1 MAYTYGIH
9 SNLNGLKMDEKSCVF
24 SRVGRFIY
32 RFRIGFIVT
41 WLLIITLCVP
51 FIPQILTP
59 FQSTGF
65 VADRADSTLAKQY
78 LNKNLGYTRDN
89 RFIVLYHSPHLSVT
103 SKAFNKKIHTSL
115 VGLENFPI
123 PHEIIYPE
131 NNAQQRSSNNHSA
144 YAVILFKNPEP
155 MSSAMLKKFKKIIK
169 IPEKMKLSIGGER
182 IFTEGINAQTQK
194 DLYQADAVAVPVTT
208 VILILIFGTLVATLI
223 PMALGGGCALI
234 ILTTLY
240 FIGNIFTLSIFTLNI
255 ALLLGL
261 CLSLDYSLFI
271 IFRFRSEL
279 KQQASV
285 SDAIAVTF
293 STAGRAILFSGLA
306 VFASLS
312 ALLFFPI
319 NILFSIGVGG
329 LTAVFVAV
337 MLALTLLP
345 AILSVIHQGIDR
357 LALRKIQPEE
367 SIKHHIWRN
376 IATYVVNKP
385 LTFFAISLSI
395 LLILGY
401 SFIHVNFGISDFKI
415 VPKHS
420 ESRQFFDEFE
430 KSFPHTELAPILL
443 VVSTE
448 RGSILSA
455 HHVSQ
460 LYDFTRKLEKN
471 AAVERVGSIVTT
483 TPRLLRRAYQEL
495 YMSSEQRES
504 NGIKQLLDTTTGEQF
519 TVIRIISKYE
529 GDSSQTKALIK
540 ELRVMDPGN
549 GLTLRITGVPVQNLD
564 VMQAITDAFPY
575 AALWVIGLTYL
586 ILLILLRSL
595 FLPLKAIFMNIL
607 SISACYGVLVFIF
620 QEGHF
625 HEYLNFQTQGIL
637 DITLVIIIF
646 CAIFGFS
653 MDYEVFLLTRI
664 QEHYKKTHDN
674 QASIIFGIEQSSRII
689 TSAALIVICLCGSFM
704 TADVLMV
711 KEFGLGIAVAIAVDA
726 FIIRTLLVPSTMV
739 LIKSWNWYLPKWLDK
754 IMP

>member
-1 MAYTYGIH
+1 M
-9 SNLNGLKMDEKSCVF
+9 F

-32 RFRIGFIVT
+32 RFRIAIIVI
-41 WLLIITLCVP
+41 WLLITAICVP

-59 FQSTGF
+59 FKSTGF
-65 VADRADSTLAKQY
+65 VADRAESTLAKQY

-89 RFIVLYHSPHLSVT
+89 RFLVLYHSPHLSVT
-103 SKAFNKKIHTSL
+103 NKTFNKKIHASL
-115 VGLENFPI
+115 ASLENFPI

-131 NNAQQRSSNNHSA
+131 NNAQQRSSNKHSA
-144 YAVILFKNPEP
+144 YAVILFKTQEP
-155 MSSAMLKKFKKIIK
+155 MSSSMLKDLKHTIK
-169 IPEKMKLSIGGER
+169 TPEKMQMFIGGER

-293 STAGRAILFSGLA
+293 STAGRAILFSGFA

-345 AILSVIHQGIDR
+345 AILSVVHQGIDR

-367 SIKHHIWRN
+367 SMKHHIWRN
-376 IATYVVNKP
+376 IATYVVSKP
-385 LTFFAISLSI
+385 LSFFVISLSI
-395 LLILGY
+395 LLILAY

-430 KSFPHTELAPILL
+430 KSFPQTELAPILL

-448 RGSILSA
+448 NASILSA

-471 AAVERVGSIVTT
+471 PAIERVGSIVTT
-483 TPRLLRRAYQEL
+483 TPRMLRRAYQEL
-495 YMSSEQRES
+495 YMSDKQRES
-504 NGIKQLLDTTTGEQF
+504 AGIKQLLATTTGEQF

-540 ELRVMDPGN
+540 ELRAMDPGK
-549 GLTLRITGVPVQNLD
+549 GLTLRMTGVPVQNLD

-575 AALWVIGLTYL
+575 AALWVIVLTYL

-595 FLPLKAIFMNIL
+595 FLPFKAIFMNIL

-625 HEYLNFQTQGIL
+625 HELLNFQTQGIL

-674 QASIIFGIEQSSRII
+674 QSSIIFGIEQSSRII

-754 IMP
+754 ILP

>member
-1 MAYTYGIH
+1 MTE
-9 SNLNGLKMDEKSCVF
+9 SDCVF
-24 SRVGRFIY
+24 SRIGRLIY
-32 RFRIGFIVT
+32 RFRIALIVS
-41 WLLIITLCVP
+41 WLLITVLCVP

-65 VADRADSTLAKQY
+65 VADRAESTLAKQY

-89 RFIVLYHSPHLSVT
+89 RFLVLYHSPHLRVT
-103 SKAFNKKIHTSL
+103 SQAFNKQIHHSL
-115 VGLENFPI
+115 SKLKNFPI
-123 PHEIIYPE
+123 PHEIIYPAD
-131 NNAQQRSSNNHSA
+131 NAQQISNDKHHA
-144 YAVILFKNPEP
+144 FAVILFKSTEP
-155 MSSAMLKKFKKIIK
+155 MSSAMLKKFKQTIK
-169 IPEKMKLSIGGER
+169 TPEKMQLSIGGER
-182 IFTEGINAQTQK
+182 VFTEGINAQTQK

-208 VILILIFGTLVATLI
+208 VILIIIFGTLIATLI

-279 KQQASV
+279 KQQASIQ
-285 SDAIAVTF
+285 DAIAVTF
-293 STAGRAILFSGLA
+293 ETAGRAIFFSGLA

-319 NILFSIGVGG
+319 NILFSIGMGG
-329 LTAVFVAV
+329 LTAVFIAV

-345 AILSVIHQGIDR
+345 AILAVVHHGIDR
-357 LALRKIQPEE
+357 LAVRKIQPKEF
-367 SIKHHIWRN
+367 SKHHVWHN
-376 IATYVVNKP
+376 LATYVVSKP

-430 KSFPHTELAPILL
+430 KHFPKTELAPILL
-443 VVSTE
+443 IVSTE
-448 RGSILSA
+448 HGSILSA
-455 HHVSQ
+455 RHVSQ

-471 AAVERVGSIVTT
+471 TAIARVGSIVTT
-483 TPRLLRRAYQEL
+483 TPRLFRRQYQEL
-495 YMSSEQRES
+495 YMSDKQRES
-504 NGIKQLLDTTTGEQF
+504 AGIKQLLATTTGEKF
-519 TVIRIISKYE
+519 SLIRVISKYE

-540 ELRVMDPGN
+540 ELRVMDPGK

-564 VMQAITDAFPY
+564 VMQAIIDTFPY
-575 AALWVIGLTYL
+575 AALWVMGLTYL

-595 FLPLKAIFMNIL
+595 FLPFKAIFMNIL
-607 SISACYGVLVFIF
+607 SISACYGMLVFIF

-625 HEYLNFQTQGIL
+625 HELLNFQTQGIL

-664 QEHYKKTHDN
+664 QEHYKKTHN
-674 QASIIFGIEQSSRII
+674 NKSSIIFGIEQSSRII

-739 LIKSWNWYLPKWLDK
+739 LLKSWNWYLPKWLDRLL
-754 IMP
+754 P